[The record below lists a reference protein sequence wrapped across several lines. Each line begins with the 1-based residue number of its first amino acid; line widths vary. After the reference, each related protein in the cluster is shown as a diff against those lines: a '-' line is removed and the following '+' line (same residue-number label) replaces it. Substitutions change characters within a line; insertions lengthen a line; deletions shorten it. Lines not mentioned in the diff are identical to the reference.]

1 MGAEV
6 FISYSSLDRDR
17 VMPVVDSLRGNG
29 ISVWVDEGN
38 IHAADLWSEQIVQA
52 IADCHVM
59 VVMLSQNS
67 TDSHNVVKEVMLASE
82 QKKALLPV
90 YLESADI
97 PAKLQ
102 YQLAGIQHLELYGQD
117 KQIVLNDLA
126 NGLAKLGVRHDDH
139 PCNLAPTT
147 VKRHE
152 KPISKTSYFAK
163 SNSYANSAIAFLVV
177 IVASL
182 LGLLLFK
189 SGKVNRSLDYSD
201 RVYSQTKQGRV
212 HLKISLPEDYPL
224 VKPTEMPFGVVRRNL
239 AISPNGKHVVYVCF
253 FKGERYL
260 CLRNLGDD
268 SFKLLNESKG
278 GLLPFFSPDSKWV
291 GFATSDSIKK
301 IELSSGLLKIICHA
315 NNPYSGATW
324 SSNGEIYF
332 GNSEGVNFCGVNEN
346 GGEPYLITDKIF
358 RVFNPSSTPDG
369 SGILF
374 RASGVNVSRG
384 PTSIFHIQLDSGNI
398 TRIGNG
404 VTPEFLDE
412 KNLITV
418 EDSQLRLTEINLQ
431 ALSSVGESKTLAK
444 SKILTQSQRYGA
456 QYSISDSGILV
467 FLKGVYSPLY
477 QLTILDTKTNEAKA
491 LVDKK
496 EVFGQYSISPD
507 SQRIAIEVVRDQISD
522 IHILD
527 RKRSRF
533 NSFAQKRHNYTPKWS
548 PDGEKIYYTSNR
560 NDPTFFDLYV
570 YDFQNGT
577 EKKIDLED
585 GVMRVFNISDISED
599 GKRLLCFGSE
609 IGSGLNELYVVD
621 VFDGKKL
628 KLTNNQITEW
638 GGVLSKDEKWIAY
651 TSEKDMEGS
660 YAIYINS
667 FPEMDR
673 ETRISAGGGEE
684 PKWLPD
690 GSGVY
695 YRNGSK
701 WMKVSLQL
709 DQDMEIGE
717 PELFFEGDYV
727 NVWGPSHDIFADG
740 RILLLKGEK
749 WQNSNEID
757 VIINALDVEP

>member
-1 MGAEV
+1 M
-6 FISYSSLDRDR
+6 
-17 VMPVVDSLRGNG
+17 
-29 ISVWVDEGN
+29 
-38 IHAADLWSEQIVQA
+38 
-52 IADCHVM
+52 
-59 VVMLSQNS
+59 
-67 TDSHNVVKEVMLASE
+67 
-82 QKKALLPV
+82 
-90 YLESADI
+90 
-97 PAKLQ
+97 
-102 YQLAGIQHLELYGQD
+102 
-117 KQIVLNDLA
+117 
-126 NGLAKLGVRHDDH
+126 
-139 PCNLAPTT
+139 
-147 VKRHE
+147 
-152 KPISKTSYFAK
+152 
-163 SNSYANSAIAFLVV
+163 
-177 IVASL
+177 
-182 LGLLLFK
+182 
-189 SGKVNRSLDYSD
+189 
-201 RVYSQTKQGRV
+201 
-212 HLKISLPEDYPL
+212 
-224 VKPTEMPFGVVRRNL
+224 
-239 AISPNGKHVVYVCF
+239 
-253 FKGERYL
+253 
-260 CLRNLGDD
+260 
-268 SFKLLNESKG
+268 
-278 GLLPFFSPDSKWV
+278 
-291 GFATSDSIKK
+291 
-301 IELSSGLLKIICHA
+301 
-315 NNPYSGATW
+315 
-324 SSNGEIYF
+324 
-332 GNSEGVNFCGVNEN
+332 
-346 GGEPYLITDKIF
+346 
-358 RVFNPSSTPDG
+358 
-369 SGILF
+369 
-374 RASGVNVSRG
+374 
-384 PTSIFHIQLDSGNI
+384 
-398 TRIGNG
+398 
-404 VTPEFLDE
+404 
-412 KNLITV
+412 
-418 EDSQLRLTEINLQ
+418 
-431 ALSSVGESKTLAK
+431 
-444 SKILTQSQRYGA
+444 
-456 QYSISDSGILV
+456 
-467 FLKGVYSPLY
+467 
-477 QLTILDTKTNEAKA
+477 
-491 LVDKK
+491 
-496 EVFGQYSISPD
+496 FGQYSISPD

-533 NSFAQKRHNYTPKWS
+533 NSFAKKRHNYTPKWS